1 MQDINK
7 SKDQLIAELETTR
20 WEMAEMRQRL
30 TELESLAV
38 THEQMKEALKES
50 DARLASIV
58 NIANEAVISIDETQH
73 IIFFNQGAAR
83 IFGYSP
89 YEAIGESLDILL
101 PKRLVQVHQEQVDQ
115 FANSDVIARL
125 MKVPSRVKDL

>member
-50 DARLASIV
+50 DARLARDFERNRLAAVV
-58 NIANEAVISIDETQH
+58 NLKISP
-73 IIFFNQGAAR
+73 R
-83 IFGYSP
+83 
-89 YEAIGESLDILL
+89 
-101 PKRLVQVHQEQVDQ
+101 
-115 FANSDVIARL
+115 
-125 MKVPSRVKDL
+125 